1 MKFFISIILSLA
13 LIHNLGFSESPKK
26 FIREGNKN
34 YKDGKFIDAEVQ
46 YKKALE
52 ADSNSLK
59 ANFNLGNSLYK
70 QGRFDESGS
79 IYQNLASQNI
89 DKDVLAK
96 AYHNLG
102 NSLLKAKKYS
112 ESIDAY
118 KRSLRLK
125 PDDVDT
131 KYNLEYARKMLI
143 QEQQQKQQNQKNQQ
157 NKDKQDQKQNQN
169 NQDKNKDNKDKNKDN
184 QQSQANN
191 QEQKQDKNQ
200 KNQQEPKISKEDAQ
214 RMLNAI
220 RNDEKKVQKDVR
232 KLLVPQGN
240 RNLQKKW

>member
-1 MKFFISIILSLA
+1 MKLLLTILICFATILTYSY
-13 LIHNLGFSESPKK
+13 SESPKK

-34 YKDGKFIDAEVQ
+34 YKEEKYIDAEVQ

-52 ADSNSLK
+52 SDSNSLK

-79 IYQNLASQNI
+79 IFQNLAHQGI
-89 DKDVLAK
+89 DKEILAK

-102 NSLLKAKKYS
+102 NSLLKSKKYP

-118 KRSLRLK
+118 KKSLRLK
-125 PDDVDT
+125 PDDLDT
-131 KYNLEYARKMLI
+131 KYNLEYAKKMLI
-143 QEQQQKQQNQKNQQ
+143 QEQQQQKQQNNQQ
-157 NKDKQDQKQNQN
+157 NKDKQQQNQN
-169 NQDKNKDNKDKNKDN
+169 NNDQKKDNNKDN

-191 QEQKQDKNQ
+191 QQQKDNKDNNKQH
-200 KNQQEPKISKEDAQ
+200 QQPKISKEDAQ

-232 KLLVPQGN
+232 KLLVPGGN

>member
-1 MKFFISIILSLA
+1 MKTFISILL
-13 LIHNLGFSESPKK
+13 FSVIIYINASGESPKK
-26 FIREGNKN
+26 FIREGNKY
-34 YKDGKFIDAEVQ
+34 YKEDKFIDAEVQ

-52 ADSNSLK
+52 TDSNSLK

-70 QGRFDESGS
+70 QGRFEESGN
-79 IYQNLASQNI
+79 IYQNLSNQKI

-102 NSLLKAKKYS
+102 NSLLKAKKYP

-118 KRSLRLK
+118 KKSLRLK
-125 PDDVDT
+125 PDDLDT
-131 KYNLEYARKMLI
+131 KYNLEYAKKMLI
-143 QEQQQKQQNQKNQQ
+143 QEQQQQQQNQKNQQ
-157 NKDKQDQKQNQN
+157 NKDNNEQKQNQN
-169 NQDKNKDNKDKNKDN
+169 KQEQNKDKNKDN
-184 QQSQANN
+184 QQAKSDDQN
-191 QEQKQDKNQ
+191 QKDKQDKNQ
-200 KNQQEPKISKEDAQ
+200 KEQQPKISKEDAQ

-232 KLLVPQGN
+232 KQLVPSGN

>member
-1 MKFFISIILSLA
+1 MKFILSASLFLA
-13 LIHNLGFSESPKK
+13 FLNTDVLGESPKK

-34 YKDGKFIDAEVQ
+34 YKEEKYIDAEVQ

-52 ADSNSLK
+52 TDSNSLK
-59 ANFNLGNSLYK
+59 ATFNLGNSLYK
-70 QGRFDESGS
+70 QGRFEESGN
-79 IYQNLASQNI
+79 IYQNLSNQNI

-102 NSLLKAKKYS
+102 NSLLKSKKYP
-112 ESIDAY
+112 ESIDAF
-118 KRSLRLK
+118 KKSLRLK
-125 PDDVDT
+125 PDDLDT
-131 KYNLEYARKMLI
+131 KYNLEFARKMLV
-143 QEQQQKQQNQKNQQ
+143 QQQQQQQKNQKNQQ
-157 NKDKQDQKQNQN
+157 NKDNNDKKQEQNKQDK
-169 NQDKNKDNKDKNKDN
+169 NQDKNKEN

-191 QEQKQDKNQ
+191 QDQKDNQNKNRKEQ
-200 KNQQEPKISKEDAQ
+200 QQPKISKEDAQ

>member
-1 MKFFISIILSLA
+1 MKFFVSVIFA
-13 LIHNLGFSESPKK
+13 LILLYFQGFGESPKK

-34 YKDGKFIDAEVQ
+34 YQQEKFIDAEVQ

-70 QGRFDESGS
+70 QGRFDESGNMF
-79 IYQNLASQNI
+79 QNLANQNI
-89 DKDVLAK
+89 DKDILAK

-102 NSLLKAKKYS
+102 NSLLKAKKYP

-118 KRSLRLK
+118 KKSLRLK
-125 PDDVDT
+125 PDDFDT
-131 KYNLEYARKMLI
+131 KYNLEYARKMLV
-143 QEQQQKQQNQKNQQ
+143 QEQQQQQNNNKNQQ

-169 NQDKNKDNKDKNKDN
+169 NQDKNKDKNKN
-184 QQSQANN
+184 NEKSQANN
-191 QEQKQDKNQ
+191 QDRKENQDKNN